1 MASPK
6 PRVSDWSADDLE
18 RAAKYMREL
27 DASKNAKVAIELAR
41 REQDVEIES
50 HKAKQREQE
59 RARQQQVNEYERI
72 KHEESRKT
80 LQAKLESDKV
90 RPSLCFPRPRRA
102 PEAPRNNT
110 PRTFLHPARAG
121 PHGLQAEWRS
131 PNRTARGPP
140 RAQARR

>member
-1 MASPK
+1 MAEKGK

-41 REQDVEIES
+41 REQDVELES

-59 RARQQQVNEYERI
+59 RAKQQHLNDFERI

-80 LQAKLESDKV
+80 MQTKLESDKV
-90 RPSLCFPRPRRA
+90 RAPRARGRRHRRVPLAYLPPPRPHHL
-102 PEAPRNNT
+102 T
-110 PRTFLHPARAG
+110 PFVLLVVFFLFVS
-121 PHGLQAEWRS
+121 HGEVYS
-131 PNRTARGPP
+131 HF
-140 RAQARR
+140 

>member
-1 MASPK
+1 MSDKTK

-41 REQDVEIES
+41 REQDVDIEA

-59 RARQQQVNEYERI
+59 RARQQHLNEFERI

-80 LQAKLESDKV
+80 MQAKVESDKV
-90 RPSLCFPRPRRA
+90 RRGAAA
-102 PEAPRNNT
+102 P
-110 PRTFLHPARAG
+110 AG
-121 PHGLQAEWRS
+121 G
-131 PNRTARGPP
+131 
-140 RAQARR
+140 